1 MRFTGI
7 LTAALLATGVLAT
20 TPAFAANVCKA
31 ERLSCAT
38 TMPVGG
44 FCQCTSRGNTEDG
57 TVVQSG
63 AARGKVNATGAG
75 CGADPKAPGCR

>member
-1 MRFTGI
+1 MRFTGL

-44 FCQCTSRGNTEDG
+44 FCQCTSKGTTEDG
-57 TVVQSG
+57 TVMPSG
-63 AARGKVNATGAG
+63 ARSKLNATGAG
-75 CGADPKAPGCR
+75 CGATPNAPGCR

>member
-1 MRFTGI
+1 MRISGF
-7 LTAALLATGVLAT
+7 LTAAVFVASVLGG

-44 FCQCTSRGNTEDG
+44 FCQCTSKGTTEDG
-57 TVVQSG
+57 TVVSPGQT
-63 AARGKVNATGAG
+63 RGKLNASGAG
-75 CGADPKAPGCR
+75 CGADAKAPGCR